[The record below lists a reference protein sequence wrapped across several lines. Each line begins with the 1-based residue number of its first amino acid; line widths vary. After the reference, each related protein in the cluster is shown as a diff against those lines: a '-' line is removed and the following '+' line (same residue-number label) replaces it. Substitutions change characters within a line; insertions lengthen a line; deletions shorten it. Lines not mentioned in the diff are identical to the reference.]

1 MGILA
6 TINITRVI
14 NKYLM
19 KYTHQYL
26 NATTQ
31 PEQTSGD
38 RESGFENTALFT
50 KNISRPHLIT
60 RTKFFET
67 NRMIGY
73 QRTIKNRAESAL
85 SDHESS
91 GSVPET
97 VMQRPGHFGEP
108 EMAVSGTFADT
119 ILGKQIGY
127 QRTIKQRPDSV
138 LSDHE
143 SPGSVPETVMQRPG
157 HFGEPEMAVSETF
170 ADTILGKQIGYQRT
184 IKQRPDSVLS
194 HHESPGSVPE
204 TVMQRRPGHAP
215 PMTNFPERHIN
226 LTKAPATG
234 APDLVLRKSTMV
246 DAKDDLEH
254 TKELTIKKDIS
265 SELSEK
271 ISDKDISE
279 KTSGGI
285 DVIANE
291 VYRIIEKRIMIEKER
306 RGFR

>member
-1 MGILA
+1 HESSGSFPETVMQRRPGHFGEPEMAVSGTFADTILGKQMGYPR
-6 TINITRVI
+6 T
-14 NKYLM
+14 M
-19 KYTHQYL
+19 KQ
-26 NATTQ
+26 
-31 PEQTSGD
+31 
-38 RESGFENTALFT
+38 
-50 KNISRPHLIT
+50 RP
-60 RTKFFET
+60 
-67 NRMIGY
+67 
-73 QRTIKNRAESAL
+73 ESAL
-85 SDHESS
+85 LHHESS

-97 VMQRPGHFGEP
+97 VMQRRPGHFGEP

-119 ILGKQIGY
+119 ILGKQIEY
-127 QRTIKQRPDSV
+127 PRTMKQRP
-138 LSDHE
+138 E
-143 SPGSVPETVMQRPG
+143 
-157 HFGEPEMAVSETF
+157 
-170 ADTILGKQIGYQRT
+170 
-184 IKQRPDSVLS
+184 SVLS
-194 HHESPGSVPE
+194 HHESSGSFPE

-306 RGFR
+306 RGFG